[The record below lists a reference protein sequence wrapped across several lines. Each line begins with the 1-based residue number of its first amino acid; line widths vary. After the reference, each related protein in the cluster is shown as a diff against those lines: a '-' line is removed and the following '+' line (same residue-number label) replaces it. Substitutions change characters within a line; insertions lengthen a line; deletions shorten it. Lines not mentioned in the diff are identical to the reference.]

1 MEPARSMGN
10 QADDDG
16 LEREHED
23 TDETITRPFDP
34 EKIKVRTVPLL
45 VGQLVSRVA
54 HSEIDLEPDFQRRA
68 DIWSPK
74 DKSRLIESL
83 LLRIPI
89 PVFYVAADTNDR
101 WAVVD
106 GLQRTSAIHSY
117 VSGGFRLKGLQ
128 YLSRLTGCLYKELPR
143 AMQRRIEETQLFV
156 NVIEAGTPEEV
167 MFNIFHRIN
176 TGGLPLRAQEIRHA
190 VHPGVVRNYLKEMA
204 ESEEFLAATGGSVS
218 PKRMADQECVLRF
231 LAFHMQPW
239 EDYSAKDLDGY
250 LGDAMERINAAS
262 SEDRERLRAD
272 FRKAMKA
279 ARQLFGPAAFRKIS
293 SKGRRSPINR
303 ALYESWAVGL
313 ARRTDEEIRRL
324 LLRSKELTA
333 SAKAA
338 MSDDRDFDMAISY
351 STGMRDRVRRRFR
364 TVEHLIEDC
373 L

>member
-16 LEREHED
+16 LERERED
-23 TDETITRPFDP
+23 TDETITQPFDP

-54 HSEIDLEPDFQRRA
+54 HSELDLEPDFQRRA
-68 DIWSPK
+68 DIWSERA
-74 DKSRLIESL
+74 KSRLIESL

-89 PVFYVAADTNDR
+89 PAFYVAADTNDR
-101 WAVVD
+101 WTIVD
-106 GLQRTSAIHSY
+106 GLQRTSTIHSY
-117 VSGGFRLKGLQ
+117 VSGGFRLRGLQ
-128 YLSRLTGCLYKELPR
+128 YLSRLNSCRYKELPR
-143 AMQRRIEETQLFV
+143 AMQRRVDETQLFI

-176 TGGLPLRAQEIRHA
+176 TGGRPLRAQEIRHA
-190 VHPGVVRNYLKEMA
+190 LHPGVVRNYLKEMA
-204 ESEEFLAATGGSVS
+204 ESEEFLAATDKSVS
-218 PKRMADQECVLRF
+218 PRRMADQECVLRF

-250 LGDAMERINAAS
+250 LGDAMDRINAAS
-262 SEDRERLRAD
+262 NQERERLRAD
-272 FRKAMKA
+272 FRKAMEA
-279 ARQLFGPAAFRKIS
+279 AYQLFDLAAFRKIS
-293 SKGRRSPINR
+293 STGRRSPINR

-324 LLRSKELTA
+324 VRRKKELTA
-333 SAKAA
+333 RAKVA
-338 MSDDRDFDMAISY
+338 MRDDRNFDMAISY
-351 STGMRDRVRRRFR
+351 STGLRDRVRWRFR
-364 TVEHLIEDC
+364 TVEDLIEGC